1 MATATKFMFGTD
13 FREGGRRAA
22 GEADITAARAE
33 GFRDGEIQGRQQG
46 EAQLVALAGQIAR
59 AADRLLAQDDARAV
73 AVEEQAAQVA
83 LAAARALA
91 GAALAEKPMA
101 EIEAAVRECL
111 VHARLAAHLV
121 VRVHESAVEAVEG
134 LLKRLAQHSGYAGR
148 LIVLGE
154 PDIAAGDGRIE
165 WADGGVAIDRQLL
178 SQQVEHAVARVFG
191 RSTAAMATED
201 AAR

>member
-178 SQQVEHAVARVFG
+178 SQQVEQAVARVFG